1 MRAWN
6 ILLAGLLFAG
16 CSSAIAGPRFV
27 ESHTAVDQIT
37 QGIEDGLKCGLGYTD
52 PGRIANC
59 AMTMSRAVQRLSP
72 DPAAYNV
79 GLFFETWRD
88 LDVDWTSDQPL
99 VKSHQ
104 VPEAM
109 VQAEESA
116 AKMLYALY
124 VNARDRL
131 GISDKELLS
140 LTKLTTP
147 GKAITLARLQYWA
160 AHTH

>member
-6 ILLAGLLFAG
+6 LLLAGLLFAG
-16 CSSAIAGPRFV
+16 SSSAIAGTRFV
-27 ESHTAVDQIT
+27 ESPMAVDQIT
-37 QGIEDGLKCGLGYTD
+37 QGIEDGLKCGLGYSD
-52 PGRIANC
+52 PGKITNC
-59 AMTMSRAVQRLSP
+59 VITMSRAVQRLSP

-79 GLFFETWRD
+79 GLFFEAWRD

-104 VPEAM
+104 VPLEM

-116 AKMLYALY
+116 ARMLHAVYIK
-124 VNARDRL
+124 ARDQL
-131 GISDKELLS
+131 GISDQELLS
-140 LTKLTTP
+140 LTKLTAVGRAT
-147 GKAITLARLQYWA
+147 TLARLRFWA